1 MALVGVEKRTFSTP
15 NTGSFRAECGSDAR
29 CETFSNLSKCYGDAT
44 LRCVRSRTTIDT
56 GVTSN
61 VVVIFELNT
70 IRGSESSLRVVSS
83 GLRITFGKY
92 SDKVTLWTQ
101 DGGKRLRR
109 IIQKYATEVF
119 PNARRS
125 LRVTSRLR
133 RRLHRREMQVTH
145 TLRG

>member
-1 MALVGVEKRTFSTP
+1 M
-15 NTGSFRAECGSDAR
+15 
-29 CETFSNLSKCYGDAT
+29 
-44 LRCVRSRTTIDT
+44 RCVRSRTTIDT
-56 GVTSN
+56 GVTSS

-109 IIQKYATEVF
+109 IVQKYATEVF
-119 PNARRS
+119 PNA
-125 LRVTSRLR
+125 
-133 RRLHRREMQVTH
+133 
-145 TLRG
+145 